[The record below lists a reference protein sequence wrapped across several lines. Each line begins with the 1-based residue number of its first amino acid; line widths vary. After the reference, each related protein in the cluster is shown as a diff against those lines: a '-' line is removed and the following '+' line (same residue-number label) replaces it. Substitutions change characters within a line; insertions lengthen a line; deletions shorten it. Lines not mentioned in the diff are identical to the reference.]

1 MYELDKSIHFMLI
14 DDDAIDI
21 KDMQRTFKKNNI
33 DNPLHVATN
42 GLEALNKL
50 LGQNGEKKIHPT
62 PKIIILDINMPK
74 MNGIEFIKNVR
85 ANKKL
90 KSMLIFILTTSNSE
104 KDKID
109 AYNLNVAGYIV
120 KPFQISRFMEI
131 ISSLHHYWNL
141 LEFPS
146 KNAS

>member
-85 ANKKL
+85 ANKNL
-90 KSMLIFILTTSNSE
+90 RSMLIFILTTSNSE

-120 KPFQISRFMEI
+120 KPFHISRFMEI